1 MGSDN
6 DDEDGDDD
14 DSSEDPDSD
23 PCDAFVDVP
32 AFD

>member
-1 MGSDN
+1 MVGLGSDN
-6 DDEDGDDD
+6 DEDD